1 MSYNAENIE
10 TLKRLVGCLFSR
22 GWKASKWKIRHIKH
36 KVSI

>member
-10 TLKRLVGCLFSR
+10 TLKRLVDCLLSR
-22 GWKASKWKIRHIKH
+22 RRNASKWKIQHIKH